1 MNVRNFSLV
10 LAVVA
15 MSVSSV
21 SAQNF
26 FWSTA
31 GFGEGAV
38 NGDFEATVQQG
49 ATGTTH
55 LYYAPNGQ
63 NVTEGLDLDFSWDNS
78 GVMSFTAAETL
89 DFDLSFMGAPLGVR
103 WGDFAGPAESVTA
116 DAVTGFLTVNVVAG
130 EGMQIA
136 NIPPGMPLIDEGY
149 DESAGAFW
157 VGTFDWSADGQGT
170 ASIVIDNALVV
181 DGGQDIGATFNSF
194 TVNVVPEP
202 AAASVLALGLVGL
215 VARRRR

>member
-1 MNVRNFSLV
+1 MNVKNFSMV
-10 LAVVA
+10 LAIVA
-15 MSVSSV
+15 MSVSSA

-38 NGDFEATVQQG
+38 EGDNTATLAIG
-49 ATGTTH
+49 DTATAH
-55 LYYAPNGQ
+55 LYYSPNGQ
-63 NVTEGLDLDFSWDNS
+63 NITEGLDLDFSWDTS
-78 GVMSFTAAETL
+78 GIAGFTAAETL
-89 DFDLSFMGAPLGVR
+89 DFDLTFMGAGLGVR

-130 EGMQIA
+130 EGIQIE

-149 DESAGAFW
+149 DESASAFF
-157 VGTFDWSADGQGT
+157 VGTFDFEANAQGST
-170 ASIVIDNALVV
+170 SLVIDNALVV
-181 DGGQDIGATFNSF
+181 DGGSDIGATFSSF

-202 AAASVLALGLVGL
+202 STASVLVCGLVGL